1 MSRVLS
7 GAFLCG
13 VALLVAALLVA
24 IASPSSWAAVVLV
37 TAAAVVLFGVMVAI
51 FAASWRTK
59 GWSLRHPGGGPRT
72 P

>member
-1 MSRVLS
+1 MSRMLGGGFIV
-7 GAFLCG
+7 GI
-13 VALLVAALLVA
+13 VLLVLALAADA
-24 IASPSSWAAVVLV
+24 MSPSSHVAVVLV
-37 TAAAVVLFGVMVAI
+37 AAAAVVLFGVVVAI